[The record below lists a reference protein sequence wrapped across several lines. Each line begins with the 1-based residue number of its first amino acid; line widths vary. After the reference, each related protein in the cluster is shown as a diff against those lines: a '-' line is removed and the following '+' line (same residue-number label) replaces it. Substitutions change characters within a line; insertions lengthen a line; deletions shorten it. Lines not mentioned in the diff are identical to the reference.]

1 MATVPGVDRTSW
13 QRSRARARRAVA
25 GHRRSIAALLAAG
38 AVASGVHAARP
49 SPPETGRVAVVTR
62 DLPAGH
68 RLEAGDVR
76 SQDVPT
82 GLVPDGAL
90 TASQVPVGR
99 PLAAP
104 VAAGSLLTDLSV
116 VSPTA
121 LDAHPE
127 GTVLATV
134 RITDPAATE
143 VVDVGDRVS
152 VLAADLQAA
161 GAAAVVA
168 RRVLVVS
175 LPGEDQGGGLGQGA
189 PVVVAVDE
197 PTALAL
203 ADATVGGTLSLVLT
217 G

>member
-1 MATVPGVDRTSW
+1 V
-13 QRSRARARRAVA
+13 
-25 GHRRSIAALLAAG
+25 LAAG

-49 SPPETGRVAVVTR
+49 APPQTRLAAVATR

-68 RLEAGDVR
+68 RLEPGDAR
-76 SQDVPT
+76 SRDVPAE
-82 GLVPDGAL
+82 LLPDGAL
-90 TASQVPVGR
+90 TASQLPVGR

-104 VAAGSLLTDLSV
+104 VRAGALLTDLSV

-121 LDAHPE
+121 LEAHPD

-143 VVDVGDRVS
+143 AVDVGDRVS
-152 VLAADLQAA
+152 VIVADLQTS
-161 GAAAVVA
+161 GAATVVA

-175 LPGEDQGGGLGQGA
+175 LPGGDRGGGLGQGA
-189 PVVVAVDE
+189 PVVLAVDE
-197 PTALAL
+197 PTAIAL

-217 G
+217 E